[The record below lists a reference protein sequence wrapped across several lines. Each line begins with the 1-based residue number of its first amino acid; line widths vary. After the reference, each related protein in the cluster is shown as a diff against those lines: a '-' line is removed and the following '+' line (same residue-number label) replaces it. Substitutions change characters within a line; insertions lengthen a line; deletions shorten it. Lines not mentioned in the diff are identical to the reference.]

1 MPALISKA
9 PRTLLRLQIAAG
21 LLLAAAAALAQNSDG
36 ELEKRLQSRIEALQ
50 PKDIAS
56 RRDIHAQP
64 EHSGQEINTARR
76 VADHLRALGLEVK
89 TGVAGTGVVGLLK
102 GDSTCAVVALRADMD
117 ALPVEENTGLPFA
130 SRVKTLYQGDLVP
143 VAHACGHDG
152 HTAILM
158 GVAELLAGMKSDIRG
173 SVKFIF
179 QPAEEGLPQSPGG
192 ASWGARAMIEQGV
205 LQQPQ
210 VDAIFGLHLAASL
223 PVGSVGYRSG
233 PLMAGADA
241 VRISVKGAG
250 AHAAMP
256 WAGVDPIPVAA
267 HIVTALQTVV
277 SRQLDITR
285 EPAVLTIGAIHGGQR
300 DNVISDSVEM
310 AGTLRT
316 FDEDMRADAKR
327 RIERTAQSIAAASG
341 AQARVTFGPTAYGV
355 THNPPAL
362 VEAVLPTLRRA
373 TGGQVVALPRI
384 PASEDFSE
392 FQRVVPGFYF
402 ILGATPADRT
412 PATAAPNHAP
422 GFDFNEQALAVGMR
436 TLALLALDQLA
447 QRAGQATPASP

>member
-1 MPALISKA
+1 LV
-9 PRTLLRLQIAAG
+9 
-21 LLLAAAAALAQNSDG
+21 AAAATAQNSG
-36 ELEKRLQSRIEALQ
+36 PELEKRLQSRIEALQ
-50 PKDIAS
+50 PKVIAW

-64 EHSGQEINTARR
+64 ELSGQEINTARK

-102 GDSTCAVVALRADMD
+102 GDLPGAVVALRADMD

-130 SRVKTLYQGDLVP
+130 SHVKTLYQGDMVP

-152 HTAILM
+152 HTALLM
-158 GVAELLAGMKSDIRG
+158 GVAELLAGMKSELRG

-179 QPAEEGLPQSPGG
+179 QPAEEGLPPSAGG

-223 PVGSVGYRSG
+223 PVGTVGYRSG

-285 EPAVLTIGAIHGGQR
+285 EPAVLTIGSIHGGQR

-327 RIERTAQSIAAASG
+327 RIARTAESIAAASG
-341 AQARVTFGPTAYGV
+341 AQARVVFGPTAYGV

-384 PASEDFSE
+384 AASEDFSE

-402 ILGATPADRT
+402 ILGATPAGRT

-422 GFDFNEQALAVGMR
+422 GFDFDEQALAVGMR

-447 QRAGQATPASP
+447 QRAGPAAPARP